1 MSMSDMPMARH
12 QRLVLAAVTSALS
25 LMLVPAAGAQ
35 ALRLTIAP
43 ATISFAS
50 ADPDTT
56 PSILAPAITVSYRV
70 RFNPTG
76 NWRISLLASG
86 DLTAGTA
93 TIAINNVTWT
103 ASPTPPFQA
112 GTLSRTV
119 AQTLASG
126 TGNVQNT
133 TTGTVV
139 FRLANSWTY
148 NVGSYSTSV
157 VFTLTAP

>member
-1 MSMSDMPMARH
+1 MSLMSMAGYKV
-12 QRLVLAAVTSALS
+12 LVLAAVTAVLS
-25 LMLVPAAGAQ
+25 LSFVPAAAAQ
-35 ALRLTIAP
+35 TLTM
-43 ATISFAS
+43 TISPSTITFAS

-56 PSILAPAITVSYRV
+56 PSIAAPSITVSYRV
-70 RFNPTG
+70 QNNLG
-76 NWRISLLASG
+76 GSWRISLLAGG
-86 DLTAGTA
+86 DLTAGSA
-93 TIAINNVTWT
+93 TIGINNVTWT

-112 GTLSRTV
+112 GTLSGTL

-126 TGNVQNT
+126 TGNVPLG

>member
-1 MSMSDMPMARH
+1 MHLMTLP
-12 QRLVLAAVTSALS
+12 RLHRAVLALAACALG
-25 LMLVPAAGAQ
+25 LVFAPEAAAQ
-35 ALRLTIAP
+35 PTLRLTITP
-43 ATISFAS
+43 ATITFAA

-56 PSILAPAITVSYRV
+56 PSIAAPSVTVSYRV
-70 RFNPTG
+70 RSNATG
-76 NWRISLLASG
+76 SWRISLLASG

-93 TIAINNVTWT
+93 TIPITNVTWT

-112 GTLSRTV
+112 GTLSGTL

-126 TGNVQNT
+126 SGNVQDT

-148 NVGSYSTSV
+148 NVGTYSTSV

>member
-1 MSMSDMPMARH
+1 MSPMCSTRYRTLA
-12 QRLVLAAVTSALS
+12 LAAVTSALS

-35 ALRLTIAP
+35 TLSLTISP
-43 ATISFAS
+43 STITFSA

-56 PSILAPAITVSYRV
+56 PSIAAPSVSVYYWV
-70 RFNPTG
+70 LNNATG
-76 NWRISLLASG
+76 SWRISLLASG

-93 TIAINNVTWT
+93 TIGINNVTWT
-103 ASPTPPFQA
+103 ASPTPTFRA
-112 GTLSRTV
+112 GTLSRTL

-126 TGNVQNT
+126 TGST
-133 TTGTVV
+133 GFTTGTVV